1 MSRRRRAAAEALRR
15 LPPGFSARGLRL
27 LPRVQSLG
35 TPFAQLER
43 RNRPSV
49 SLFTGYRPLGKDRW
63 RLYWWPTRALLTLQ
77 ERGRLTPEA
86 DAFARELEQSRTLPA
101 SVADYADALE
111 RLARERPDALE
122 RLGRTDPR
130 LRREL
135 LAAPVAP
142 EWLEAG
148 ARIYRLAAA
157 AVLAALRELGL
168 DPARA
173 RLLDAGCGR
182 GYLAF
187 AFAGA
192 GVGEV
197 HGVDLDLLADVST
210 AEIDAMRELLA
221 DGRPTELAEGNL
233 ARLAYPDESLDV
245 VFSST
250 VVEHLVELP
259 LVFRETHRILVPGG
273 LAYHGID
280 PWFGPAGGHSLCTLD
295 FAWGHVRLDDE
306 EFADYVRTYRPHEA
320 EDAIRAHARYFQQ
333 PRLTL
338 AETAEVARAAGFEVL
353 AAERMP
359 LPMGDIHR
367 RLFSRGLLRDCRRV
381 HPAATAHDLLSLTT
395 KLVLRRR

>member
-1 MSRRRRAAAEALRR
+1 MSWRRRAAAEALRR

-27 LPRVQSLG
+27 LPRVRSLG

-43 RNRPSV
+43 RNRPV
-49 SLFTGYRPLGKDRW
+49 VTLFPGYRPLGKDRW

-77 ERGRLTPEA
+77 ERRQLTPEA

-101 SVADYADALE
+101 PVSDYADALE
-111 RLARERPDALE
+111 RIARERPDVLE

-130 LRREL
+130 LGREL
-135 LAAPVAP
+135 LAPPPAQ

-148 ARIYRLAAA
+148 ARVYRLAAES
-157 AVLAALRELGL
+157 VLAALRELGL
-168 DPARA
+168 DPART

-197 HGVDLDLLADVST
+197 HGVDLDLLGDVS
-210 AEIDAMRELLA
+210 ALEIEGMRELLA
-221 DGRPTELAEGNL
+221 GGRPAELAEGDL
-233 ARLAYPDESLDV
+233 ARLDYPDESFDV

-250 VVEHLVELP
+250 VVEHLAELP
-259 LVFRETHRILVPGG
+259 LVFRETYRVLAPGG

-295 FAWGHVRLDDE
+295 FAWGHARLDDE
-306 EFADYVRTYRPHEA
+306 EFEDYVRTYRRHEA
-320 EDAIRAHARYFQQ
+320 EDAIRAHRHYFQQ

-338 AETAEVARAAGFEVL
+338 AETAQAARVAGFEVL
-353 AAERMP
+353 AAERTP
-359 LPMGDIHR
+359 LPMADIHR
-367 RLFSRGLLRDCRRV
+367 RLYRTAVLRDCRRV
-381 HPAATAHDLLSLTT
+381 HPAATANDLLSLTT
-395 KLVLRRR
+395 RLVLRRR